1 MKSAKPSGLKAQIYA
16 EASDWFVDFRV
27 GDVDPA
33 TCRNF
38 NAWLRKSPEN
48 VRAYVEI
55 AAIWNEGASLD
66 ARRRFS
72 VEDLIARAKADSVN
86 VVPLEIAEHLG
97 REASRV
103 ADAEPLRQRAE
114 DAALRHAVRSKR
126 VRLVAAAAMIC
137 VAVMFAWY
145 QVGHDPTYATD
156 VGEQRSLAL
165 ADGSTVEL
173 NSRSRIRLRFTP
185 EQRTVELVEGQALF
199 HVAKDAAR
207 PFVVDSNG
215 VRVRAVGTQF
225 DVYRR
230 KTATTVT
237 VVEGRVAVL
246 ENTSDAADAPDSTAG
261 PRLHPQSPPG
271 VLLSAG
277 EQLIV
282 TPHAQNAPTRANIAA
297 ATAWTQRRIVFESAS
312 LADAAE
318 EFNRYNTR
326 QIVVRGIAPEFRIN
340 GVFSS
345 TDPTSLVRFLRAR
358 TNFNIHETDRQI
370 EITGE

>member
-1 MKSAKPSGLKAQIYA
+1 MKSEKPSGLNAQIYA

-27 GDVDPA
+27 GDVDSA

-55 AAIWNEGASLD
+55 AAIWNEGVSLD
-66 ARRRFS
+66 AQRRFS
-72 VEDLIARAKADSVN
+72 VEDLIACAKADPVN

-97 REASRV
+97 REASGV
-103 ADAEPLRQRAE
+103 ADAGPLRQRAG
-114 DAALRHAVRSKR
+114 DAAPRSAVRSKR
-126 VRLVAAAAMIC
+126 LRFVAAAAMIC
-137 VAVMFAWY
+137 VVVMLAWY

-246 ENTSDAADAPDSTAG
+246 ENTSDASDAPDSTAG
-261 PRLHPQSPPG
+261 PRLRPQSPPG

-345 TDPTSLVRFLRAR
+345 TDPASLVRFLRAR